1 MSLFYTQM
9 VSLTRNFP
17 SEVTARQRTCPLWP
31 LLPSLALWQPRI
43 LPSFRPVSIFPANKL
58 TVPETSFNFHF
69 HNHSRGNEQGKNKGG
84 VHKKRIYEEI
94 PNPRERRRDSDCKR
108 KEEIRK
114 KKRKAMLHYGIKE
127 LKQVTSFESK
137 ERERGLW
144 GRFLICS

>member
-58 TVPETSFNFHF
+58 TVSETSFNFHF
-69 HNHSRGNEQGKNKGG
+69 HNHSRGNEQGKNRGWLILNYPVKS
-84 VHKKRIYEEI
+84 KKTFF
-94 PNPRERRRDSDCKR
+94 
-108 KEEIRK
+108 
-114 KKRKAMLHYGIKE
+114 LHLIIEQSFEAEKTNLSSGDTQR
-127 LKQVTSFESK
+127 QVTDNWWPL
-137 ERERGLW
+137 RT
-144 GRFLICS
+144 LIAAGEGWVY